1 MKIFGVCLSFLLLT
15 FLVPASDVAAQS
27 DAVMLFAVAWSP
39 DGETLAFGGR
49 AISGQGA
56 VWLYDRRGVAIDTI
70 YLPDHPVMIR
80 WSHDGRRL
88 AVRYQVQWGTQ
99 LSIWDW
105 EAFNPDAPSVTT
117 GDFRGP
123 SEADQ
128 VVWSPTG
135 RYIALEM
142 QVAVHIIDAATG
154 HEVAQLRDQT
164 RTGTMGIVG
173 IAWAA
178 DEQSLYVLYEA
189 REANQLLKWD
199 VTTARVTDT
208 VLSGRSFSFPV
219 SICQSA
225 DAQRLAISVAT
236 GSVFVLSAPDFQVE
250 RRLSVSQG
258 DSHIPYVAYLYW
270 LDDDSLLGVSYDGT
284 SYLWNAATGDLL
296 ARDALISDRAIFLS
310 DTDISPYG
318 GRLALATRW
327 RPTTPSATPAYDTY
341 TTYQSLLEGMVRI
354 AVPVPSLDRLNAI
367 VELCAATTLP
377 ENLVTAVTLPEFIAE
392 VEALP
397 DGTIPPGCRADLL
410 AMAHTLQ
417 AAE

>member
-1 MKIFGVCLSFLLLT
+1 MHMKIFWRVCLSFLLLM
-15 FLVPASDVAAQS
+15 FLVPAFDVAAQS
-27 DAVMLFAVAWSP
+27 DVVMLFAVAWSP

-80 WSHDGRRL
+80 WSRDGRRL
-88 AVRYQVQWGTQ
+88 AVRYQVQGGTQ

-117 GDFRGP
+117 RDFRGP

-142 QVAVHIIDAATG
+142 PVAVHIIDAATG
-154 HEVAQLRDQT
+154 YEVAQLRDQT
-164 RTGTMGIVG
+164 RTGTTGIVG

-189 REANQLLKWD
+189 REANQLFKWD

-225 DAQRLAISVAT
+225 DAQRMAFSVAS
-236 GSVFVLSAPDFQVE
+236 GSVFVLTGPDFQVE
-250 RRLSVSQG
+250 RRLSV
-258 DSHIPYVAYLYW
+258 L
-270 LDDDSLLGVSYDGT
+270 
-284 SYLWNAATGDLL
+284 
-296 ARDALISDRAIFLS
+296 
-310 DTDISPYG
+310 
-318 GRLALATRW
+318 
-327 RPTTPSATPAYDTY
+327 
-341 TTYQSLLEGMVRI
+341 
-354 AVPVPSLDRLNAI
+354 
-367 VELCAATTLP
+367 
-377 ENLVTAVTLPEFIAE
+377 
-392 VEALP
+392 
-397 DGTIPPGCRADLL
+397 
-410 AMAHTLQ
+410 
-417 AAE
+417 